1 MTISPFATKARVQ
14 RAEDRLAALET
25 ELEQTRALAR
35 NASLAAMRAH
45 GRLSAEQSL
54 EFPTV
59 LSLEVARSLSAVEA
73 RLRAHERG
81 VAEGLGQLGRPGP
94 IVLH

>member
-1 MTISPFATKARVQ
+1 MNISPFATKSRVH
-14 RAEDRLAALET
+14 RLEGRLAALEA
-25 ELEQTRALAR
+25 ELELAR
-35 NASLAAMRAH
+35 SLARDAGLAAMRAH

-94 IVLH
+94 VVLH